1 MKTKL
6 LICAVLLL
14 GAVGITTASNY
25 VKSNNNTHIVADRFG
40 S

>member
-14 GAVGITTASNY
+14 GAAGTLGTSLLHTQSGTF
-25 VKSNNNTHIVADRFG
+25 KVAERMET
-40 S
+40 